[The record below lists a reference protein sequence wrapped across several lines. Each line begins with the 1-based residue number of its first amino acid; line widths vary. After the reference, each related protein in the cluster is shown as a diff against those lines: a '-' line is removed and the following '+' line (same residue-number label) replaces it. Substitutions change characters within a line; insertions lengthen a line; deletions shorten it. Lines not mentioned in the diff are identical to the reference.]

1 MPASEDEMPI
11 RSQGTRESASSAIRS
26 RPNHGWIW
34 FFVVMIVLA
43 VTAAAIT
50 WTANVQQQLTQE
62 QLDAAMKLWAEK
74 GPADYDLR
82 IEKKVSSA
90 TSDGEATPEII
101 EAKIRRGK
109 VLAATLDGRPME
121 SRLLPD
127 YDMPSWF
134 GFIDEFLRRDTAP
147 NAPKTFRAAF
157 FDPQTGA
164 LLNFRRRVSGTHERQ
179 EVTIRVSPPSPLKPT
194 DAS

>member
-1 MPASEDEMPI
+1 M
-11 RSQGTRESASSAIRS
+11 SQ

-34 FFVVMIVLA
+34 FFAVIIVLA
-43 VTAAAIT
+43 VAAAAIT
-50 WTANVQQQLTQE
+50 WTYNVQQQLTPE
-62 QLDAAMKLWAEK
+62 QLAAAQELWAKK

-90 TSDGEATPEII
+90 ASDGEATPEII

-109 VLAATLDGRPME
+109 VLAATLDGRPLE
-121 SRLLPD
+121 ARLLPD

-134 GFIDEFLRRDTAP
+134 GFVEEFLRQDTAP
-147 NAPKTFRAAF
+147 NARRTFRTAF

-179 EVTIRVSPPSPLKPT
+179 EVTIQVSPPSPLKPT
-194 DAS
+194 NPS